1 MSATPESSKKSENQW
16 KVATNNKPHIIAT
29 LVAQS
34 HRAFTV
40 WADPHNEPFYLRPLS
55 QAVDG
60 PPREMV
66 VNPVDGSARQVT
78 PEANEPDLIEPS
90 EPALQITFSRKP
102 KHPELGYLIGSDRD
116 LCDIF
121 LGSADDRISQ
131 FMFTMSFNRYN
142 EVIMTSWSKN
152 DIFINYGK
160 QTAKRR
166 NFNWVFPS
174 EQESV
179 FVTASRAIRFT
190 VEVPTHVTDK
200 ALYEDNCR
208 NFMRLADSAANIL
221 NLPNLLSQS
230 LVGPAS
236 GVATSQAPMESPFY
250 LRTRELGGGGF
261 GKVYKARSM
270 PDGKTVAVKRFK
282 SKSAWKLEARVFR
295 KIAKTPHVSTAPCH
309 FRILL
314 THGPGKYHPVHRSRA
329 SG

>member
-1 MSATPESSKKSENQW
+1 MSAILKSSKESEKRW
-16 KVATNNKPHIIAT
+16 KAATINKPHIIAT
-29 LVAQS
+29 LVAHS

-40 WADPHNEPFYLRPLS
+40 WADPHNKPFYLRPLS

-60 PPREMV
+60 RLRKMV
-66 VNPVDGSARQVT
+66 VNPVDGKARQVT
-78 PEANEPDLIEPS
+78 PEADDHNRIKPS
-90 EPALQITFSRKP
+90 EPALQITFERKP

-121 LGSADDRISQ
+121 LGSADDLISQ
-131 FMFTMSFNRYN
+131 FMFTMSFNQYN
-142 EVIMTSWSKN
+142 EVMMTSVSKN
-152 DIFINYGK
+152 DIIVSYGK
-160 QTAKRR
+160 QEVRRR
-166 NFNWVFPS
+166 NFNWIFPS
-174 EQESV
+174 TKKSI
-179 FVTASRAIRFT
+179 FVTASEEIRFT
-190 VEVPTHVTDK
+190 VVVPAHVTDRQS
-200 ALYEDNCR
+200 YETNCR
-208 NFMRLADSAANIL
+208 NFMCLANSAANIL
-221 NLPNLLSQS
+221 NLPNLPSQS

-250 LRTRELGGGGF
+250 LRKRELGGGSF
-261 GKVYKARSM
+261 GKVYKARSV
-270 PDGKTVAVKRFK
+270 PDGKIVAVKRFK